1 MGVRR
6 TLSSWSYSQNMAQV
20 RSFLKFLG
28 VLGAFL
34 AFGHSAQAQEGA
46 DGWSLCNRT
55 SFIIEAAIGR
65 PEGNGMTVE
74 GWIKLQPGS
83 CKLALAGPLEPKFH
97 FVYARTSTAHRGGV
111 REWGG
116 NTDLCVDPTGSFS
129 LESPPECAA
138 MGLESRGFRAVEIT
152 RRTRW
157 TTPFTEIDNYSPE
170 KARAA
175 GIQRLLEEAG
185 VVSNVIDGNIGHKT
199 RAAIADFLKKN
210 GLPATTS
217 EADLIDFLEQ
227 VAKER
232 GRAVGFTVCNRTKN
246 RIWSAIARRGSE
258 GWESRGWWM
267 LEAGGCARVIDRPLS
282 GAEHFVYGE
291 MEDDGKLRTLAKASD
306 AFCVGRS
313 KFAIVGRDDCE
324 ASAYRPALFAATPA
338 PVDRKLVFEFFE
350 RDFAKAGANE
360 R

>member
-1 MGVRR
+1 
-6 TLSSWSYSQNMAQV
+6 MAQV

-28 VLGAFL
+28 VIGAFM
-34 AFGHSAQAQEGA
+34 AFGSAAHAQDNA

-55 SFIIEAAIGR
+55 SYVIEAAIGR
-65 PEGNGMTVE
+65 PQGAGITVE
-74 GWIKLQPGS
+74 GWTKLQPGT
-83 CKLALAGPLEPKFH
+83 CKLALPGPLEPKFH

-116 NTDLCVDPTGSFS
+116 ETELCVDPTGSFS
-129 LESPPECAA
+129 LENPPECAA
-138 MGLESRGFRAVEIT
+138 MGLEARGFRAVEIT

-157 TTPFTEIDNYSPE
+157 TTPFTEIENFDAG

-185 VVSNVIDGNIGHKT
+185 VVSGVIDGNIGHKT
-199 RAAIADFLKKN
+199 RAAIAEFLKQN
-210 GLPATTS
+210 GLPSTTS
-217 EADLIDFLEQ
+217 ESDLIDFLEQ

-232 GRAVGFTVCNRTKN
+232 GRSMGFTVCNRTKN
-246 RIWSAIARRGSE
+246 RVWSAIARRGTE

-267 LEAGGCARVIDRPLS
+267 LEAGGCSRVIDRALS
-282 GAEHFVYGE
+282 GTDYFVYGE
-291 MEDDGKLRTLAKASD
+291 MEDGDKVRTLAKASD
-306 AFCVGRS
+306 GFCVGHS

-324 ASAYRPALFAATPA
+324 ASAYRTALFAATPP